1 MMAGHKIITLSL
13 VGLISLAGCHGDR
26 HHHDD
31 DEADTAAIAQQIRAS
46 ETQWNAAYAARD
58 ASKLAA
64 QYAPDA
70 ALANP
75 GVALVSGGDAIRA
88 AVTGYAADKN
98 LKVEFASD
106 RVQVAESGDLA
117 YSRGH
122 FTMQSSDPA
131 TGKPRSDSGSYLTVW
146 QKQPDG
152 QWKAV
157 EDFVTPGAPA
167 PAK

>member
-1 MMAGHKIITLSL
+1 MAGHKIITLAL
-13 VGLISLAGCHGDR
+13 AGLIALAGCNGHR

-31 DEADTAAIAQQIRAS
+31 DEVDTAAIAQQIRAS
-46 ETQWNAAYAARD
+46 EARWNAAYAARD
-58 ASKLAA
+58 PSKLAA

-75 GVALVSGGDAIRA
+75 GAALVSGGDAIRN

-106 RVQVAESGDLA
+106 RVQVAGSGDLA

-122 FTMQSSDPA
+122 FTMQSTDPA
-131 TGKPRSDSGSYLTVW
+131 TAKPRSDSGSYLTVW

-157 EDFVTPGAPA
+157 EDFVTPGAPLT
-167 PAK
+167 AK

>member
-1 MMAGHKIITLSL
+1 MPGHRILAVMLAGLTT
-13 VGLISLAGCHGDR
+13 LAGCNADA
-26 HHHDD
+26 HHADATT
-31 DEADTAAIAQQIRAS
+31 ADTGDIAQQIRES
-46 ETQWNAAYAARD
+46 ETRWNAAYAARD
-58 ASKLAA
+58 SAALAA

-88 AVTGYAADKN
+88 AVTGYAADRN

-106 RVQVAESGDLA
+106 RIQVAASGDLA

-122 FTMQSSDPA
+122 FTMQSTDPA

-146 QKQPDG
+146 QKQADG
-152 QWKAV
+152 SWKAV

-167 PAK
+167 AAQ